1 MIQLHRLEGFYWVAR
16 TGGYARAARA
26 FPYPITQPAV
36 HQQVKKLE
44 TELGLTLFERVG
56 KERMILTAAGERL
69 FRFVRPYYEGL
80 PGVVRTLTSDQVSG
94 ELRVAAAGMFLRKLL
109 PPWVRRL
116 KKRYPEVDVHL
127 IEALEPP
134 VDALQRGEVDAAVDH
149 FPNLPSSIASQTV
162 GLMRPYLVL
171 PAKHPA
177 AARKRLRLADLDQE
191 TFIAYSPGLLPHKL
205 QFEALALHGL
215 SPVRRITATS
225 ADVILGFVEAEL
237 GFSLIPSL
245 ESEAPKSRNLKFFPL
260 PSSKVEFDVSLAWR
274 KDMPENPLLD
284 ALLESAPELPKRPK
298 SQRHESSA
306 AKFETD

>member
-44 TELGLTLFERVG
+44 TELGLALFERVG
-56 KERMILTAAGERL
+56 KDRMIPTAAGERL

-80 PGVVRTLTSDQVSG
+80 PGVLRTLTSDEVSG
-94 ELRVAAAGMFLRKLL
+94 ELRVAAASMFLRKLL
-109 PPWVRRL
+109 PAWVRRL

-127 IEALEPP
+127 IEALEPA
-134 VDALQRGEVDAAVDH
+134 VDPLLRGEVDAAVDH
-149 FPNLPSSIASQTV
+149 FPKLPDTIASQTV
-162 GLMRPYLVL
+162 GIMRPYVVL

-177 AARKRLRLADLDQE
+177 ANRKRLRLEDLEQE
-191 TFIAYSPGLLPHKL
+191 TFVAYSPGLLPHAQ

-215 SPVRRITATS
+215 TPARRITATT

-237 GFSLIPSL
+237 GYSILPSL
-245 ESEAPKSRNLKFFPL
+245 EAEPPKSRNLKFFPL
-260 PSSKVEFDVSLAWR
+260 PSPKVEFPVSLAWR

-284 ALLESAPELPKRPK
+284 ALLESAPD
-298 SQRHESSA
+298 A
-306 AKFETD
+306 NGV